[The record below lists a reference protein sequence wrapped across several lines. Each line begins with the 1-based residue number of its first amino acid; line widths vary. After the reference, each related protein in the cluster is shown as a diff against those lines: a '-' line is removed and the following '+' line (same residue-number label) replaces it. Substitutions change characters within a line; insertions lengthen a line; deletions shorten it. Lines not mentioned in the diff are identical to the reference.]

1 MRGVT
6 HLATATTASTPTLTT
21 ASKQQQ
27 QQHSA
32 TGMSIAASSSSSSS
46 RSSIGGISAS
56 GGGGGVLSSVRIS
69 RHQNL
74 FTCRPRDGSL
84 MRRRSRHRLLDEGGR
99 GASTATRAKK
109 GEEDG
114 HGRDET
120 TTANVESCL
129 TVDTMMMG
137 ALRIEEEEEGKRAKA
152 SPAPLGTREINDESI
167 PRRQQQR

>member
-1 MRGVT
+1 MTMRGVT

-27 QQHSA
+27 QHSA
-32 TGMSIAASSSSSSS
+32 TGMIIASSSSSSSSSS

-56 GGGGGVLSSVRIS
+56 GGGGVLSSVRS

-84 MRRRSRHRLLDEGGR
+84 RRRSRHRLLDEGGR

-120 TTANVESCL
+120 TAANVESCL
-129 TVDTMMMG
+129 TCLLYTSDAADDM
-137 ALRIEEEEEGKRAKA
+137 
-152 SPAPLGTREINDESI
+152 
-167 PRRQQQR
+167 

>member
-1 MRGVT
+1 MTMRGVT

-21 ASKQQQ
+21 ASKQQQQ

-56 GGGGGVLSSVRIS
+56 GGGGVLSSVRIS

-120 TTANVESCL
+120 TAANVESCL
-129 TVDTMMMG
+129 TVDTMMTVSYTH
-137 ALRIEEEEEGKRAKA
+137 LTL
-152 SPAPLGTREINDESI
+152 PTTPYV
-167 PRRQQQR
+167 